1 MSRLRLRAAL
11 LVCLGLIVLTGCAG
25 LITDDVSD
33 DITEDDLREDVNESE
48 PPESV
53 TATLETEATLSNDT
67 LEVSEDLWLRSDGT
81 SRSESDFGGNSTT
94 TVDDG
99 TKVWTYSEGSETV
112 TAMDSREPFGSRL
125 DAIYDANE
133 QLLEEFEAAELE
145 ETTVGDHDA
154 YRVVLEADSNE
165 SIGRSIDVAMGDSI
179 YSVPLGSSDDGA
191 TGENLS
197 DEPEQVELWLD
208 QEYLFPVKYQFETAE
223 GHFRMQYQDITFEP
237 DLSDDLF
244 EFEPPEDATVEEVTI
259 PTRTEFDTVD
269 QADLAVDFDVS
280 KPAHVPESYEL
291 DGVTVVEY
299 EDDNRTS
306 VQSTYIG
313 ADDDMFTVEAS
324 DDPDA
329 LEVDGNSVRINDHD
343 GTIEQQDS
351 LGTIRLAWTC
361 NDVSYYVGGSTDLG
375 ESAIVSIAESIG
387 C

>member
-1 MSRLRLRAAL
+1 MSRLRLRAPL

-25 LITDDVSD
+25 LITDDVRDEIS
-33 DITEDDLREDVNESE
+33 EDDLREDINESE

-53 TATLETEATLSNDT
+53 TATLETEATLGNET

-99 TKVWTYSEGSETV
+99 TQVWTYSEASETV
-112 TAMDSREPFGSRL
+112 TVMDSREPFGDRL
-125 DAIYDANE
+125 DAIYSANE
-133 QLLEEFEAAELE
+133 QLLEEFDVAKIE

-154 YRVVLEADSNE
+154 YRVVLETDSNE
-165 SIGRSIDVAMGDSI
+165 SIGRSIDVAMGESI

-191 TGENLS
+191 AGENLS

-208 QEYLFPVKYQFETAE
+208 QEYLFPVKYQFETSE
-223 GHFRMQYQDITFEP
+223 GHFQMQYQDLTFEST
-237 DLSDDLF
+237 LSDDLF
-244 EFEPPEDATVEEVTI
+244 EFEPPENATVEEVTI
-259 PTRTEFDTVD
+259 PTRTEFDTAD
-269 QADLAVDFDVS
+269 QADLAVDFDVAE
-280 KPAHVPESYEL
+280 PAHVPESYEL

-313 ADDDMFTVEAS
+313 ADEDMFTVEAS

-329 LEVDGNSVRINDHD
+329 LEVDGDSIEINDHN

-351 LGTIRLAWTC
+351 LGTIRLTWTC
-361 NDVSYYVGGSTDLG
+361 DDVGYYVGGSTDLG
-375 ESAIVSIAESIG
+375 ESAIVSIAESID